1 MAVSSLQMHIGF
13 SENRNNNRNNN
24 NNNIDYNSN
33 DVSLIRDHTNDDMIS
48 KINTSINNNVN
59 NSKNSS
65 VGNNTGHTAQ
75 QTKHTANT
83 SRLSSYYDGLLL
95 RFQAVQEKHVNFKLT
110 SLSKKKYAPSNFGT
124 VSKKEDS
131 ADLGPAGGITST
143 EDA

>member
-24 NNNIDYNSN
+24 SHDYNSG
-33 DVSLIRDHTNDDMIS
+33 VTLIGGHSNNDDMIS
-48 KINTSINNNVN
+48 KINTSVNNNVN
-59 NSKNSS
+59 ISKLSNI
-65 VGNNTGHTAQ
+65 GNNIGHPAQ
-75 QTKHTANT
+75 QTQHTANT
-83 SRLSSYYDGLLL
+83 LRLSSYYDGLLL

-124 VSKKEDS
+124 VPKKEDS
-131 ADLGPAGGITST
+131 ADLGPAGGITSA

>member
-1 MAVSSLQMHIGF
+1 MHIGF

-24 NNNIDYNSN
+24 NNYNN
-33 DVSLIRDHTNDDMIS
+33 VYNDDVSLIRDHTNDDMIS

-59 NSKNSS
+59 NSKNSYI
-65 VGNNTGHTAQ
+65 GNDTGHTAQ
-75 QTKHTANT
+75 QAQHTANT
-83 SRLSSYYDGLLL
+83 SRLSTYYDGLLL

-124 VSKKEDS
+124 VPKKEDS